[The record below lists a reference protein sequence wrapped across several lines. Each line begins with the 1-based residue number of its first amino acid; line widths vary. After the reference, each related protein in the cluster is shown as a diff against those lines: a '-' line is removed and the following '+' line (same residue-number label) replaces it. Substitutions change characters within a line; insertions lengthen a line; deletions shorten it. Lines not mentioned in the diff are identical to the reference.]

1 MWLHVVTVGML
12 VHNCIISAFQLAILK
27 AYGCNVAIVRKESK
41 GGGKE
46 QGNRGYLDGGQEH
59 GGNEQANR
67 GWSTRVDGGNNVMYE
82 DVIALIW
89 IFLVIFFM
97 IMCRSFQKTNS
108 LWKTCQRYVS
118 ITSMAMKL

>member
-1 MWLHVVTVGML
+1 MF

-41 GGGKE
+41 GGWSFRLDGGHEHGGNE

-67 GWSTRVDGGNNVMYE
+67 G
-82 DVIALIW
+82 
-89 IFLVIFFM
+89 
-97 IMCRSFQKTNS
+97 
-108 LWKTCQRYVS
+108 
-118 ITSMAMKL
+118 